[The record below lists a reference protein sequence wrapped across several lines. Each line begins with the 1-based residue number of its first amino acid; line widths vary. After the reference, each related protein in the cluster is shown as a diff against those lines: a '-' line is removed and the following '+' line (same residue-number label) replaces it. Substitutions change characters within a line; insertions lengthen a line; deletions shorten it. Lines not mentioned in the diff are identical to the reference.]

1 MLINKGMCWKGDVK
15 MCVGELELEYPYRQF
30 QMARELF
37 ELMSRTSSER
47 LSIQL
52 RPAKL
57 LVRLEEETAPK
68 LIALGK
74 QKQEAFDCL
83 FRMAFNFEIEPKQN
97 MEWCEAECMKIWN
110 GEAES
115 IDREWVELDCLDC
128 KICRALC
135 LQGVLSIEEINAY
148 HWDELELQGFPKS
161 VQDLVRKIK
170 CYGEERVR

>member
-1 MLINKGMCWKGDVK
+1 

-30 QMARELF
+30 QSAREVF
-37 ELMSRTSSER
+37 ELLSRKASER
-47 LSIQL
+47 FTIQL

-57 LVRLEEETAPK
+57 LVRLEAETIDE
-68 LIALGK
+68 LTALGK

-97 MEWCEAECMKIWN
+97 WEWCEAECLKIWN
-110 GEAES
+110 GEAPP

-148 HWDELELQGFPKS
+148 HWDELELQGFPKE
-161 VQDLVRKIK
+161 VQDLVQNIFHR
-170 CYGEERVR
+170 